1 MNKTELARG
10 LVELW
15 ELYLRKSWP
24 RSFQPTMTDFIEWL
38 QDNFLTNEP
47 EVKST
52 RTTARLSSIVD
63 QDGNV
68 IAPAMDIP
76 VNEPDKVEASVAK
89 HRSSDTLNQAT
100 EAEIR
105 KLYKQGHSA
114 ARIRQML
121 ELDDVPLSRIY
132 SICNKR

>member
-76 VNEPDKVEASVAK
+76 VNELDKVEASVAK

-100 EAEIR
+100 EAER

-114 ARIRQML
+114 ARI
-121 ELDDVPLSRIY
+121 
-132 SICNKR
+132 